1 MRTQKEEWRGVER
14 RASLCGG
21 GAGEMAGTFGHRIES
36 RRWVVHRRKEPIDH
50 GMFCITASLTLVR
63 AVTYTAH
70 THHSLFVSLSLSF
83 SLSLSR
89 SLSLS
94 LSLSLSPF

>member
-50 GMFCITASLTLVR
+50 AMFCITAMLRLFR
-63 AVTYTAH
+63 AVTYTAP
-70 THHSLFVSLSLSF
+70 THHSIFVYLLSLP
-83 SLSLSR
+83 
-89 SLSLS
+89 
-94 LSLSLSPF
+94 LSLSPSLSLEGPWRFPQE